1 MRQQFIDA
9 IHFAVELADAKN
21 DPMLAVQA
29 LDATL
34 VKAIA
39 EATGCDEVEVRE
51 ALATWY
57 GKP

>member
-9 IHFAVELADAKN
+9 IRFAVELADAKN

-39 EATGCDEVEVRE
+39 EATGSDEAEVRE